1 MSGNQNYINHV
12 ALVLD
17 ASSSM
22 SHLSGKVVEVADQQI
37 AYLARR
43 SKELDQE
50 TRVTVYVFA
59 DKVECVIYDKDVLR
73 MPSLKQLYRVGGM
86 TALLAAT
93 LKSQR
98 ELTQTA
104 QLYGDHSFLTFV
116 LTDGQENASHRC
128 PDAPTKNPRE
138 LVQAVAK
145 LMQTQ
150 EDNWTLAVLV
160 PDQMGKRE
168 AMQCGFPKDNIAIWD
183 ATSTQGLEEAGQV
196 IQQATEN
203 FMMGRAQGIRGSRAV
218 FSTGAEAVNKD
229 TIKAAGLTPVNPSEY
244 QLIPVAREA
253 AIREWV
259 RVQHRQDSDSGD
271 HVRRSVRS
279 GAARVSPS
287 SAATGMDSQS
297 FQPGDAIT
305 DPLGQQNVGGRA
317 PRRRATR
324 SPPPPG
330 RRRHARVG
338 LAARRPS
345 PPRPPRGSVPS
356 SGRRGR
362 R

>member
-43 SKELDQE
+43 SRELEQE

-73 MPSLKQLYRVGGM
+73 MPSLKELYRVGGM
-86 TALLAAT
+86 TALLAAA
-93 LKSQR
+93 LKSQA
-98 ELTQTA
+98 ELAQTA

-116 LTDGQENASHRC
+116 LTDGQENASHRG
-128 PDAPTKNPRE
+128 PEAAGRDPRA
-138 LVQAVAK
+138 LVKAVAE
-145 LMQTQ
+145 MMRTQ
-150 EDNWTLAVLV
+150 QDNWTLAVLV

-183 ATSTQGLEEAGQV
+183 ATSTRGLEEAGQV

-203 FMMGRAQGIRGSRAV
+203 FMVGRAQGIRGSRAV
-218 FSTGAEAVNKD
+218 FSTGADAVNKD
-229 TIKAAGLTPVNPSEY
+229 TIEAAGLTPVDPSTY

-253 AIREWV
+253 AIRDWV
-259 RVQHRQDSDSGD
+259 IECGHTYRTGGAFYQLSKSEKIQARKRIAVLEKKTDRVYTGPEARALLGLPD
-271 HVRRSVRS
+271 
-279 GAARVSPS
+279 AEARVKPDHNDEF
-287 SAATGMDSQS
+287 TIFVQS
-297 FQPGDAIT
+297 TSVNRKLVPH
-305 DPLGQQNVGGRA
+305 
-317 PRRRATR
+317 TR
-324 SPPPPG
+324 
-330 RRRHARVG
+330 
-338 LAARRPS
+338 LLLMI
-345 PPRPPRGSVPS
+345 
-356 SGRRGR
+356 
-362 R
+362 

>member
-22 SHLSGKVVEVADQQI
+22 SHLSHKVVEVADQQI

-43 SKELDQE
+43 SRELDQE

-59 DKVECVIYDKDVLR
+59 DKVECVVYDKDVLR

-98 ELTQTA
+98 ELAQTA

-128 PDAPTKNPRE
+128 PDAPTRNPRE
-138 LVQAVAK
+138 LVQAVAEMIK
-145 LMQTQ
+145 TQ

-168 AMQCGFPKDNIAIWD
+168 AMQCGFPRDNIAIWD

-196 IQQATEN
+196 IRQATER
-203 FMMGRAQGIRGSRAV
+203 FMVGRAQGIRGSRTV

-229 TIKAAGLTPVNPSEY
+229 TIKAAGLTPVDPSKY
-244 QLIPVAREA
+244 QLIPVARDA
-253 AIREWV
+253 AIRDWVVECGHTYRTGGAFYQLSKSEKIQARKRIAVLEKKTDRVYTGPEARALLGLPDVEV
-259 RVQHRQDSDSGD
+259 RVKPD
-271 HVRRSVRS
+271 HNDDFTIFVQSTSVNRKL
-279 GAARVSPS
+279 VP
-287 SAATGMDSQS
+287 
-297 FQPGDAIT
+297 
-305 DPLGQQNVGGRA
+305 N
-317 PRRRATR
+317 TR
-324 SPPPPG
+324 
-330 RRRHARVG
+330 
-338 LAARRPS
+338 LLLML
-345 PPRPPRGSVPS
+345 
-356 SGRRGR
+356 
-362 R
+362 

>member
-22 SHLSGKVVEVADQQI
+22 SHLSRKVVEVADQQI

-43 SKELDQE
+43 SRDLDQE

-86 TALLAAT
+86 TALLAAA

-98 ELTQTA
+98 ELAQTA

-128 PDAPTKNPRE
+128 PDAPTRNSRE
-138 LVQAVAK
+138 LVKAVAE
-145 LMQTQ
+145 MIETQ

-168 AMQCGFPKDNIAIWD
+168 AMQCGFPKENIAIWD
-183 ATSTQGLEEAGQV
+183 ATSTKGLEEAGQV
-196 IQQATEN
+196 IQQATEK
-203 FMMGRAQGIRGSRAV
+203 FMVGRAQGIRGSRAV

-229 TIKAAGLTPVNPSEY
+229 TIEAAGLTPVNPSEY
-244 QLIPVAREA
+244 QLIPVARDA
-253 AIREWV
+253 AIRDWVIESGHTYRTGCAFYQLSKSEKIQAQKQIAVLEKKTDRVYAGPEARALLGLPDVEV
-259 RVQHRQDSDSGD
+259 RVKPD
-271 HVRRSVRS
+271 HNDDFTIFVQSTSVNRKLI
-279 GAARVSPS
+279 PH
-287 SAATGMDSQS
+287 
-297 FQPGDAIT
+297 
-305 DPLGQQNVGGRA
+305 
-317 PRRRATR
+317 TR
-324 SPPPPG
+324 
-330 RRRHARVG
+330 
-338 LAARRPS
+338 LLLML
-345 PPRPPRGSVPS
+345 
-356 SGRRGR
+356 
-362 R
+362 

>member
-22 SHLSGKVVEVADQQI
+22 SRLSNKVVEVADQQI

-43 SKELDQE
+43 SQELDQE
-50 TRVTVYVFA
+50 TRVTVYVFSN
-59 DKVECVIYDKDVLR
+59 KVECVIYDKDVLR
-73 MPSLKQLYRVGGM
+73 MPSLKQMYRVGGM

-98 ELTQTA
+98 ELAQTA

-128 PDAPTKNPRE
+128 PDAPAKDPRE

-145 LMQTQ
+145 VIETQ

-168 AMQCGFPKDNIAIWD
+168 AMQCGFPKDNIAVWD

-196 IQQATEN
+196 IQQATEK
-203 FMMGRAQGIRGSRAV
+203 FMVGRAQGIRGSRAV
-218 FSTGAEAVNKD
+218 FSTTAEAVNKD
-229 TIKAAGLTPVNPSEY
+229 TIKAAGLTPANPSEY
-244 QLIPVAREA
+244 QLIPVARAA
-253 AIREWV
+253 AIRDWVIECGYTYRTGCAFYQLSKSEKIQAKKQIAVLEKKTDRVYTGPQARALLGLPDMEV
-259 RVQHRQDSDSGD
+259 RVKPD
-271 HVRRSVRS
+271 HNDDFTIFVQSTSVNRKL
-279 GAARVSPS
+279 VP
-287 SAATGMDSQS
+287 
-297 FQPGDAIT
+297 
-305 DPLGQQNVGGRA
+305 N
-317 PRRRATR
+317 TR
-324 SPPPPG
+324 
-330 RRRHARVG
+330 
-338 LAARRPS
+338 LLLMN
-345 PPRPPRGSVPS
+345 
-356 SGRRGR
+356 
-362 R
+362 

>member
-1 MSGNQNYINHV
+1 MSGTQNYINHV

-22 SHLSGKVVEVADQQI
+22 SRLSHKVVEVADQQI

-43 SKELDQE
+43 SRELDQE

-86 TALLAAT
+86 TALLAAA

-98 ELTQTA
+98 ELAQTA

-128 PDAPTKNPRE
+128 PDSPTKDPRE
-138 LVQAVAK
+138 LVSAVSE
-145 LMQTQ
+145 MIETQ
-150 EDNWTLAVLV
+150 GVNWTLAVLV

-196 IQQATEN
+196 IQQATEK
-203 FMMGRAQGIRGSRAV
+203 FMVGRTKGIRGSRAV
-218 FSTGAEAVNKD
+218 FSTGAEAVNKE
-229 TIKAAGLTPVNPSEY
+229 TIKAAGLTPAKLSAY
-244 QLIPVAREA
+244 RLIPVTRDA
-253 AIREWV
+253 AIRDWV
-259 RVQHRQDSDSGD
+259 VESGHTYRTGGAFYQLSKSEKIQARKQIAVLEKKTDRVYTGD
-271 HVRRSVRS
+271 EARSLLRLPDVEVRIKPDHNDDFTIFVQSTSVNRKL
-279 GAARVSPS
+279 VP
-287 SAATGMDSQS
+287 
-297 FQPGDAIT
+297 
-305 DPLGQQNVGGRA
+305 N
-317 PRRRATR
+317 TR
-324 SPPPPG
+324 
-330 RRRHARVG
+330 
-338 LAARRPS
+338 LLLML
-345 PPRPPRGSVPS
+345 
-356 SGRRGR
+356 
-362 R
+362 

>member
-43 SKELDQE
+43 SRELEQE

-86 TALLAAT
+86 TALLAAA
-93 LKSQR
+93 LKSQA
-98 ELTQTA
+98 ELAQTA

-116 LTDGQENASHRC
+116 LTDGQENASHRS
-128 PDAPTKNPRE
+128 PEAAGRDPRA
-138 LVQAVAK
+138 LVKAVAE
-145 LMQTQ
+145 MMRTQ
-150 EDNWTLAVLV
+150 QDNWTLAVLV

-183 ATSTQGLEEAGQV
+183 ATSTRGLEEAGQV

-203 FMMGRAQGIRGSRAV
+203 FMVGRAQGIRGSRAV
-218 FSTGAEAVNKD
+218 FSTGADAVNKD
-229 TIKAAGLTPVNPSEY
+229 TIEAAGLTPVDPSTY

-253 AIREWV
+253 AIRDWV
-259 RVQHRQDSDSGD
+259 IECGHTYRTGGAFYQLSKSEKIQARKQIAVLEKKTDRVYTGPEARALLGLPD
-271 HVRRSVRS
+271 
-279 GAARVSPS
+279 AEARVKPDHNDEF
-287 SAATGMDSQS
+287 TIFVQS
-297 FQPGDAIT
+297 TSVNRKLVPH
-305 DPLGQQNVGGRA
+305 
-317 PRRRATR
+317 TR
-324 SPPPPG
+324 
-330 RRRHARVG
+330 
-338 LAARRPS
+338 LLLMI
-345 PPRPPRGSVPS
+345 
-356 SGRRGR
+356 
-362 R
+362 

>member
-22 SHLSGKVVEVADQQI
+22 SHLSQKVVEVADQQI

-59 DKVECVIYDKDVLR
+59 GNVECVIYDKDVLR
-73 MPSLKQLYRVGGM
+73 MPSLKQLYRAGGM

-98 ELTQTA
+98 ELAQTA

-128 PDAPTKNPRE
+128 PDAFARDPRE

-145 LMQTQ
+145 MFETQ

-168 AMQCGFPKDNIAIWD
+168 AMQCGFPRDNIAIWD

-196 IQQATEN
+196 IREATEK
-203 FMMGRAQGIRGSRAV
+203 FMVGRTQGIRGSRAV
-218 FSTGAEAVNKD
+218 FSMGAEAVNKD
-229 TIKAAGLTPVNPSEY
+229 TIEAAGLTPVNPSEY
-244 QLIPVAREA
+244 QLIPVARDA
-253 AIREWV
+253 AIRDWVVECGHTYRTGGAFYQLSKSEKIQARKQIAVLEKKTDRVYTGPAARALLGLPDSEV
-259 RVQHRQDSDSGD
+259 RVKPDQNDEFTIFVQST
-271 HVRRSVRS
+271 SVNRKL
-279 GAARVSPS
+279 VP
-287 SAATGMDSQS
+287 
-297 FQPGDAIT
+297 
-305 DPLGQQNVGGRA
+305 N
-317 PRRRATR
+317 TR
-324 SPPPPG
+324 
-330 RRRHARVG
+330 
-338 LAARRPS
+338 LLLMT
-345 PPRPPRGSVPS
+345 
-356 SGRRGR
+356 
-362 R
+362 

>member
-22 SHLSGKVVEVADQQI
+22 SHLSSKVVEVADQQI

-43 SKELDQE
+43 SQELDQE

-59 DKVECVIYDKDVLR
+59 NTVECVIYDKDVLR

-98 ELTQTA
+98 ELAQTA

-128 PDAPTKNPRE
+128 PDAPSRDPRT
-138 LVQAVAK
+138 LVDALAT
-145 LMQTQ
+145 MIETQ
-150 EDNWTLAVLV
+150 QDNWTLAVLV

-183 ATSTQGLEEAGQV
+183 ATSTRGLEEAGQV
-196 IQQATEN
+196 IQEATEK
-203 FMMGRAQGIRGSRAV
+203 FMVGRTKGIRGSRAV
-218 FSTGAEAVNKD
+218 FSTGADAVNKE
-229 TIKAAGLTPVNPSEY
+229 TIKAAGL
-244 QLIPVAREA
+244 IPVDQARYELIAVDRA
-253 AIREWV
+253 AGIREWV
-259 RVQHRQDSDSGD
+259 VECGHAYRTGGAYYQLSKSEKVQARKQIAVVEKKTDRVYTGPEARALLGLPDAE
-271 HVRRSVRS
+271 VRVKPDQNDEFTIFVQSTSVNRKLV
-279 GAARVSPS
+279 A
-287 SAATGMDSQS
+287 
-297 FQPGDAIT
+297 
-305 DPLGQQNVGGRA
+305 N
-317 PRRRATR
+317 TR
-324 SPPPPG
+324 LLLM
-330 RRRHARVG
+330 V
-338 LAARRPS
+338 
-345 PPRPPRGSVPS
+345 
-356 SGRRGR
+356 
-362 R
+362 

>member
-1 MSGNQNYINHV
+1 MSGTQNYINHV

-22 SHLSGKVVEVADQQI
+22 SHLSSKVVEVADQQI

-43 SKELDQE
+43 SGELDQE

-73 MPSLKQLYRVGGM
+73 MPSLKQLYRAGGM
-86 TALLAAT
+86 TALLAAA

-98 ELTQTA
+98 ELAQTA

-128 PDAPTKNPRE
+128 LDAPSRDPRE
-138 LVQAVAK
+138 LVKAVAE
-145 LMQTQ
+145 MMATQ

-196 IQQATEN
+196 IRQATEN
-203 FMMGRAQGIRGSRAV
+203 FMVGRTQGIRGSRAV

-229 TIKAAGLTPVNPSEY
+229 TIEAVSLTPVNPSEY
-244 QLIPVAREA
+244 QLIPVARDA
-253 AIREWV
+253 AIRDWVIECGHTYRTGGAFYQLSKSEKVQARKQIAVLEKKTDRVYTGPEARALLGLPNTEV
-259 RVQHRQDSDSGD
+259 RVKPD
-271 HVRRSVRS
+271 HNDDFTIFVQSTSVNRKL
-279 GAARVSPS
+279 VP
-287 SAATGMDSQS
+287 
-297 FQPGDAIT
+297 
-305 DPLGQQNVGGRA
+305 N
-317 PRRRATR
+317 TR
-324 SPPPPG
+324 
-330 RRRHARVG
+330 
-338 LAARRPS
+338 LLLML
-345 PPRPPRGSVPS
+345 
-356 SGRRGR
+356 
-362 R
+362 

>member
-1 MSGNQNYINHV
+1 MSGSQNYINHV

-22 SHLSGKVVEVADQQI
+22 SHLSRKVVEVADQQI
-37 AYLARR
+37 SYLARR

-93 LKSQR
+93 LKSQK
-98 ELTQTA
+98 ELAQTA

-116 LTDGQENASHRC
+116 LTDGQENASHCC
-128 PDAPTKNPRE
+128 PDAAARDPRE
-138 LVQAVAK
+138 LVQAVGK
-145 LMQTQ
+145 MTETQ
-150 EDNWTLAVLV
+150 ADNWTLAVLV

-196 IQQATEN
+196 IQQATEK
-203 FMMGRAQGIRGSRAV
+203 FMVGRTQGIRGSRAV

-229 TIKAAGLTPVNPSEY
+229 TIEAAGLTPVNSSGY

-253 AIREWV
+253 TIRDWV
-259 RVQHRQDSDSGD
+259 VECGHTFRTGCAFYQLSKSEKVQARKQIAVLEKKTDRVYAGPEARALLGLPDEETRVKPD
-271 HVRRSVRS
+271 HNDDFTIFVQSTSVNRKL
-279 GAARVSPS
+279 VPH
-287 SAATGMDSQS
+287 
-297 FQPGDAIT
+297 
-305 DPLGQQNVGGRA
+305 
-317 PRRRATR
+317 TR
-324 SPPPPG
+324 
-330 RRRHARVG
+330 
-338 LAARRPS
+338 LLLMI
-345 PPRPPRGSVPS
+345 
-356 SGRRGR
+356 
-362 R
+362 

>member
-22 SHLSGKVVEVADQQI
+22 TKLSRKVVEVADQQI

-43 SKELDQE
+43 SEELDQE

-59 DKVECVIYDKDVLR
+59 DEVECVIYDKDVLR

-93 LKSQR
+93 LKSQQ
-98 ELTQTA
+98 ELAQTA

-128 PDAPTKNPRE
+128 PGAPARSPRE
-138 LVQAVAK
+138 LVRAVAR
-145 LMQTQ
+145 MIETQ

-168 AMQCGFPKDNIAIWD
+168 AVQCGFPKDNVAIWD

-196 IQQATEN
+196 IREATEK
-203 FMMGRAQGIRGSRAV
+203 FMVGRTKGIRGSRAV
-218 FSTGAEAVNKD
+218 FSTGAEAVNKE
-229 TIKAAGLTPVNPSEY
+229 TIEAAGLTPANPSEY
-244 QLIPVAREA
+244 HLVPVARDA

-259 RVQHRQDSDSGD
+259 IESGHTYRTGCAFYQLSKSEKVQARKQIAVLEKKTDRVYTGPQARALLGLPDAEVRLKPD
-271 HVRRSVRS
+271 HNDDFTIFVQSTSVNRKL
-279 GAARVSPS
+279 VP
-287 SAATGMDSQS
+287 Q
-297 FQPGDAIT
+297 
-305 DPLGQQNVGGRA
+305 
-317 PRRRATR
+317 TR
-324 SPPPPG
+324 LLLM
-330 RRRHARVG
+330 V
-338 LAARRPS
+338 
-345 PPRPPRGSVPS
+345 
-356 SGRRGR
+356 
-362 R
+362 

>member
-1 MSGNQNYINHV
+1 MSVSQNYINHV

-22 SHLSGKVVEVADQQI
+22 SHLSRKVVEVADQQI

-43 SKELDQE
+43 SRELDQE

-73 MPSLKQLYRVGGM
+73 MPSLKQLYRTGGM
-86 TALLAAT
+86 TALLAAA

-98 ELTQTA
+98 ELAQTA

-128 PDAPTKNPRE
+128 QDSPTKDPRD
-138 LVQAVAK
+138 LVQAVAR
-145 LMQTQ
+145 MIETQ
-150 EDNWTLAVLV
+150 QDNWTLAVLV

-203 FMMGRAQGIRGSRAV
+203 FMMGRTQGIRGSRAV
-218 FSTGAEAVNKD
+218 FSTGAETVNEN
-229 TIKAAGLTPVNPSEY
+229 TIKAAGLTPVDPSKY
-244 QLIPVAREA
+244 QLIPVARNA
-253 AIREWV
+253 AIKEWV
-259 RVQHRQDSDSGD
+259 IECGHTYRTGGAFYELSKSEKIQAQKQIAVLEKKTDRVYTGPQARALLGLPHTEVRVKPD
-271 HVRRSVRS
+271 HNDHFTIFVQSTSVNRKL
-279 GAARVSPS
+279 VP
-287 SAATGMDSQS
+287 
-297 FQPGDAIT
+297 
-305 DPLGQQNVGGRA
+305 N
-317 PRRRATR
+317 TR
-324 SPPPPG
+324 
-330 RRRHARVG
+330 
-338 LAARRPS
+338 LLLML
-345 PPRPPRGSVPS
+345 
-356 SGRRGR
+356 
-362 R
+362 

>member
-1 MSGNQNYINHV
+1 MTRTQNYINHV

-22 SHLSGKVVEVADQQI
+22 SRLSGKVIEVADQQI

-43 SKELDQE
+43 SRELDQE

-86 TALLAAT
+86 TALLAAA

-98 ELTQTA
+98 ELAQTA

-128 PDAPTKNPRE
+128 SDAPARDPRQ
-138 LVQAVAK
+138 LVEAVGK
-145 LMQTQ
+145 MIETQ

-168 AMQCGFPKDNIAIWD
+168 AMQYGFPKDNIAIWD

-196 IQQATEN
+196 IQEATEK
-203 FMMGRAQGIRGSRAV
+203 FMVGRTKGIRGSRAV
-218 FSTGAEAVNKD
+218 FSAGADAVNKK
-229 TIKAAGLTPVNPSEY
+229 TIEAAGLTPVKQSAY
-244 QLIPVAREA
+244 ALIPVARDT

-259 RVQHRQDSDSGD
+259 VESGHTYRTGGAFYQLSKSEKIQARKQIAVLEKKTDRVYTGPQARALLGLPDVEVRVKPD
-271 HVRRSVRS
+271 HNDDFTIFVQSTSVNRKL
-279 GAARVSPS
+279 VP
-287 SAATGMDSQS
+287 
-297 FQPGDAIT
+297 
-305 DPLGQQNVGGRA
+305 N
-317 PRRRATR
+317 TR
-324 SPPPPG
+324 
-330 RRRHARVG
+330 
-338 LAARRPS
+338 LLLML
-345 PPRPPRGSVPS
+345 
-356 SGRRGR
+356 
-362 R
+362 

>member
-22 SHLSGKVVEVADQQI
+22 THLSRKVVEVADQQI

-73 MPSLKQLYRVGGM
+73 MPSLKQLYRVRGM

-98 ELTQTA
+98 ELAQTA
-104 QLYGDHSFLTFV
+104 QLYGDHSFLTFI

-128 PDAPTKNPRE
+128 LDAPTRDPRE

-145 LMQTQ
+145 MMETQ

-196 IQQATEN
+196 IQQATEK
-203 FMMGRAQGIRGSRAV
+203 FMVGRAQGIRGSRAV
-218 FSTGAEAVNKD
+218 FSTGAAAVNKD
-229 TIKAAGLTPVNPSEY
+229 TIKAAGLTPVNPSKY
-244 QLIPVAREA
+244 QLIPVNREA
-253 AIREWV
+253 AIRDWVIECGHTFHTGCAFYQLSKSEKIQARKQIAVLEKKTDRVYTGPEARALLGLPDTEV
-259 RVQHRQDSDSGD
+259 RVKPD
-271 HVRRSVRS
+271 HNDDFTIFVQSTSVNRKL
-279 GAARVSPS
+279 VPH
-287 SAATGMDSQS
+287 
-297 FQPGDAIT
+297 
-305 DPLGQQNVGGRA
+305 
-317 PRRRATR
+317 TR
-324 SPPPPG
+324 
-330 RRRHARVG
+330 
-338 LAARRPS
+338 LLLMI
-345 PPRPPRGSVPS
+345 
-356 SGRRGR
+356 
-362 R
+362 

>member
-1 MSGNQNYINHV
+1 MSGSQNYINHV

-22 SHLSGKVVEVADQQI
+22 SHLSRKVVEVADQQI

-59 DKVECVIYDKDVLR
+59 DKVECVVYDKDVLR

-93 LKSQR
+93 LQSQQ
-98 ELTQTA
+98 ELAQTA

-128 PDAPTKNPRE
+128 LNAPTKNPRE

-145 LMQTQ
+145 MIETQ

-168 AMQCGFPKDNIAIWD
+168 AMQCGFPKDNVAIWD

-196 IQQATEN
+196 IQQATEK
-203 FMMGRAQGIRGSRAV
+203 FMVGRAQGIRGSRAV

-229 TIKAAGLTPVNPSEY
+229 TIKAAGLTPVDPSEY
-244 QLIPVAREA
+244 QLIPVARDA

-259 RVQHRQDSDSGD
+259 LECGHTYRTGCAFYQLSKSEKIQAQKQIAVLDKKTDRIYTGPEARALLGLPAMEIRVKPD
-271 HVRRSVRS
+271 HNDDFTIFVQSTSVNRKLI
-279 GAARVSPS
+279 PH
-287 SAATGMDSQS
+287 
-297 FQPGDAIT
+297 
-305 DPLGQQNVGGRA
+305 
-317 PRRRATR
+317 TR
-324 SPPPPG
+324 LLLM
-330 RRRHARVG
+330 V
-338 LAARRPS
+338 
-345 PPRPPRGSVPS
+345 
-356 SGRRGR
+356 
-362 R
+362 

>member
-1 MSGNQNYINHV
+1 MSGSQNYINHV

-22 SHLSGKVVEVADQQI
+22 SHLSRKVVEVADQQI

-98 ELTQTA
+98 ELAQTA

-128 PDAPTKNPRE
+128 VDAPTRDPRE
-138 LVQAVAK
+138 LVRGVVR
-145 LMQTQ
+145 MVETQ

-196 IQQATEN
+196 IQQATER
-203 FMMGRAQGIRGSRAV
+203 FMVGRSQGIRGSRAV
-218 FSTGAEAVNKD
+218 FSMGAESVNKE

-244 QLIPVAREA
+244 HLIPVSREA
-253 AIREWV
+253 GIRDWVIECGHSFRTGCAFYQLSKSEKIQAQKRIAVLEKKTDRVYTGPEARALLGLPETEV
-259 RVQHRQDSDSGD
+259 RVKPD
-271 HVRRSVRS
+271 HNDDFTIFVQSTSVNRK
-279 GAARVSPS
+279 
-287 SAATGMDSQS
+287 
-297 FQPGDAIT
+297 
-305 DPLGQQNVGGRA
+305 L
-317 PRRRATR
+317 
-324 SPPPPG
+324 
-330 RRRHARVG
+330 
-338 LAARRPS
+338 
-345 PPRPPRGSVPS
+345 VPS
-356 SGRRGR
+356 TRLLLMN
-362 R
+362 